1 MYYCIWDRRFYV
13 SYENLSFFYVFLWL
27 GVVEL
32 VGGANDRHGIET
44 FPTGIR
50 GGDGKR
56 VVENTA
62 LGGDDGLELC
72 R

>member
-1 MYYCIWDRRFYV
+1 M
-13 SYENLSFFYVFLWL
+13 
-27 GVVEL
+27 

-62 LGGDDGLELC
+62 LGGDDGLSCVAKRGYMPSVALGLG
-72 R
+72 